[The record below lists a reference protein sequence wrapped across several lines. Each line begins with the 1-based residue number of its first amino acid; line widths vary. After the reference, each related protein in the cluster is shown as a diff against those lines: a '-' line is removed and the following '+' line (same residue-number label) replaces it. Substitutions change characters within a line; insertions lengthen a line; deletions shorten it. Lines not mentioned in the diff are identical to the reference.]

1 MNPLSKQEIDEMHM
15 AATMIWG
22 TNPMPAWDRLI
33 YTAKIGAAFLLQTEM
48 VKRTP
53 PTGEKGQP

>member
-1 MNPLSKQEIDEMHM
+1 MIPLSKQEIDEMHM

-33 YTAKIGAAFLLQTEM
+33 YTAKIGAAFLLQTDM

-53 PTGEKGQP
+53 PTGT